1 MQDYYLRYSE
11 LRSEGLSILVR
22 GQVVSGELVP
32 TEPSAGPD
40 VHIRLW
46 TVDDM
51 FAAISTAD
59 TVREFEFDPITGA
72 PTVFSLDPDSSVSGD
87 EFMFRVFDV
96 VTPVELERIDQLLAD
111 WLPEPES
118 PSDAVWALGAR
129 RSDGS
134 MITAAYP
141 LHQVPG
147 LGIYLY
153 LETTLVCIVT
163 AQSEESELGIGSG
176 QCIEKADFLTTAL
189 RVSRAGG
196 DDRRAFLLVVPSLE
210 DAYEDWFAEGI
221 GGDLDVTERS
231 MLLTVDGEVNL
242 GQHRIAFTCSCGDQ
256 MFTLSN

>member
-59 TVREFEFDPITGA
+59 IVREFEFDPITGA